1 MIAVTR
7 LDGTPILLNMDQ
19 IEYIEQ
25 TPDTLISLADGA
37 KLVVRETPE
46 QIVERVVEFKRAVAR
61 PEYPREASARTARSR
76 TERSELAGELS
87 DVSRGAGWSPDR
99 TDR

>member
-7 LDGTPILLNMDQ
+7 LDGTPMILNIDL

-37 KLVVRETPE
+37 KLVVRETPA
-46 QIVERVVEFKRAVAR
+46 QIVERVIEFKRTVAR
-61 PEYPREASARTARSR
+61 PEFPREASKVLAADPAAW
-76 TERSELAGELS
+76 TEQQR
-87 DVSRGAGWSPDR
+87 
-99 TDR
+99 

>member
-61 PEYPREASARTARSR
+61 PEYPREASRVLTKDPAVRA
-76 TERSELAGELS
+76 
-87 DVSRGAGWSPDR
+87 DR
-99 TDR
+99 